1 MGALRGMAGARPSRR
16 TAKENEMDRELR
28 NGQESQSSERAGNSQ
43 GTPGKTTLTSKL
55 PSRPPVQR
63 QAASPAGAARTS
75 GDFTDDPSL
84 DAAHRGASAGMVVQ
98 RQERGAAGETA
109 GAQGETVSP
118 AAPTT
123 EAGAQPGAAP
133 QTLLTPEQV
142 QRALTFYT
150 RQATFW
156 PGPKVAQVSQRLGIT
171 QRETI
176 DADFVQAAAAYQRA
190 QGLGVDGM
198 LGDSTMVRLF
208 SGAEM
213 DRAHAIANR
222 VTAVYE
228 SAGNY
233 GVVQNVDVGILS
245 YGAHQVTLS
254 SGNLARMLQQYL
266 DAAAGANAQTDASR
280 TIQGYMARMND
291 RAQHEA
297 LRNDATIIGALRAA
311 GREQIM
317 RDTQDNFFSADYWVP
332 AVQAA
337 LKHGITSQLGYAT
350 LYDAKIQGGM
360 EDSLARAKESLGGI
374 VGATV
379 PRDGQQHRITEAEFL
394 IAFNEAR
401 EGRLERIAVRREGEG
416 KQRDADMLRSS
427 KARPQAFEE
436 LARSGNL
443 DLDANVD
450 GQSRLD
456 FRTYG
461 GRRAQ
466 VDVPAAV
473 GTTPATPVDG
483 AGAQPQ
489 PAPQQDAAPPQAP
502 APQPAAQQ
510 GPAPQPAAQQAPAP
524 QAAQPPATAAAVR
537 TYQVRSG
544 DTLGAIAQRL
554 LGNSERWREIAQL
567 NGITDP
573 RALRVGQ
580 SLRIPGEASRGQGA
594 AAGQPAAPTSESA
607 TPASAQ
613 PATVEY
619 RVRAGDTLAE
629 IAQRLLGNAD
639 RWQEIA
645 RASGISDPRSL
656 RIGQVLRV
664 PGGNPQAAAAPP
676 QQARPDR
683 QPAAERP
690 GQQRPP
696 GNGAQRPSGGGGNG
710 GTPSWISVAQ
720 AEVGTQEV
728 AGSRHNPRILEYH
741 QTTGRFSDDETPWCA
756 SFVNWVLRQAGQT
769 GTGSAAAMSFAS
781 YGTRLDRPAYGSIAV
796 ISYGGGK
803 GHVGFVVGR
812 QGDRLLILGGNQSN
826 GVNVKAFGTRQIAA
840 FVVPPG
846 YEVPAAAFQLGAAE
860 TEVGAGGGVG
870 DTR

>member
-1 MGALRGMAGARPSRR
+1 
-16 TAKENEMDRELR
+16 MDRELR
-28 NGQESQSSERAGNSQ
+28 NGQESQSGKRAGNSQ

-55 PSRPPVQR
+55 PSRPAVQR

-84 DAAHRGASAGMVVQ
+84 DAAHRGASAGQVVQ

-118 AAPTT
+118 AAPAP
-123 EAGAQPGAAP
+123 EAGAGAAP
-133 QTLLTPEQV
+133 QALLTPDQV
-142 QRALTFYT
+142 QRAITFYT
-150 RQATFW
+150 GQAAFW
-156 PGPKVAQVSQRLGIT
+156 PGPKVAQVSQRLGIA
-171 QRETI
+171 QRQTI

-190 QGLGVDGM
+190 QALGVDGM

-233 GVVQNVDVGILS
+233 GVVQNVNVGILS

-266 DAAAGANAQTDASR
+266 DAVAGANAQTDASR
-280 TIQGYMARMND
+280 TIQGYMARMSN

-297 LRNDATIIGALRAA
+297 LRNDATIIAALRAA

-332 AVQAA
+332 AVKAA

-360 EDSLARAKESLGGI
+360 EDSLARAKEGQGGI

-379 PRDGQQHRITEAEFL
+379 SRNGQQHRITEAEFL

-416 KQRDADMLRSS
+416 KQRDADMLRGS

-436 LARSGNL
+436 LARNGNL

-473 GTTPATPVDG
+473 GTTPATPADG

-489 PAPQQDAAPPQAP
+489 QDAAPAQAP
-502 APQPAAQQ
+502 RPAAPQ
-510 GPAPQPAAQQAPAP
+510 GPAPQAAAPQAPAP

-554 LGNSERWREIAQL
+554 LGNSERWREIAEL

-580 SLRIPGEASRGQGA
+580 SLRVPGEQGQGA

-629 IAQRLLGNAD
+629 IAQRLLGNGD

-696 GNGAQRPSGGGGNG
+696 GNGGGTRRPSGGGGTG

-720 AEVGTQEV
+720 GEVGTQEL

-756 SFVNWVLRQAGQT
+756 SFVNWALRQAGQT

-781 YGTRLDRPAYGSIAV
+781 YGTRLDRAAFGSIAV

-826 GVNVKAFGTRQIAA
+826 GVNVKAFGTRQITA

-860 TEVGAGGGVG
+860 TEVAAGGGVG

>member
-1 MGALRGMAGARPSRR
+1 
-16 TAKENEMDRELR
+16 MDRELR

-43 GTPGKTTLTSKL
+43 GAPGKSTLTSKL
-55 PSRPPVQR
+55 PSRPAVQR
-63 QAASPAGAARTS
+63 QAAGPAGAARTS

-84 DAAHRGASAGMVVQ
+84 DAAHRGASAGLVVQ
-98 RQERGAAGETA
+98 RQERDAAGQTA
-109 GAQGETVSP
+109 GAQGEAVSP
-118 AAPTT
+118 AAP
-123 EAGAQPGAAP
+123 EADAQPGAAP
-133 QTLLTPEQV
+133 QALLTPEQV

-156 PGPKVAQVSQRLGIT
+156 PGPKVAQVSQRLGIAER
-171 QRETI
+171 QTI
-176 DADFVQAAAAYQRA
+176 DEAFVQAAAAYQHA
-190 QGLGVDGM
+190 ESLAVDGM
-198 LGDSTMVRLF
+198 LGDATMVRLF

-213 DRAHAIANR
+213 DRAHTIANR

-233 GVVQNVDVGILS
+233 GVVQNVDVGIIS

-266 DAAAGANAQTDASR
+266 DAVAAASAQTDASR
-280 TIQGYMARMND
+280 TIQGYMARMSD

-297 LRNDATIIGALRAA
+297 LRNDATLIGALRAA
-311 GREQIM
+311 GGEQIM

-360 EDSLARAKESLGGI
+360 EDSLSRARESLGGI

-379 PRDGQQHRITEAEFL
+379 QRNGQPHQITEAEFL
-394 IAFNEAR
+394 IAFNQAR
-401 EGRLERIAVRREGEG
+401 ENRLERIAVRREGEG

-436 LARSGNL
+436 LAESGNL

-473 GTTPATPVDG
+473 GTTPATPVEG
-483 AGAQPQ
+483 AGAEPQAEPQQGAAPQVTPQPAAQPAPQ
-489 PAPQQDAAPPQAP
+489 PAPQQDAAP
-502 APQPAAQQ
+502 
-510 GPAPQPAAQQAPAP
+510 
-524 QAAQPPATAAAVR
+524 QAAPPATAAAVR
-537 TYQVRSG
+537 THQVRSG

-554 LGNSERWREIAQL
+554 LGDAERWREIAAL

-580 SLRIPGEASRGQGA
+580 ILRLPGEAPAGEGA

-607 TPASAQ
+607 APASAQ

-629 IAQRLLGNAD
+629 IAQRLLGNRD

-645 RASGISDPRSL
+645 RANGVSDPRSL

-676 QQARPDR
+676 QARPDR

-690 GQQRPP
+690 GQQRPQ
-696 GNGAQRPSGGGGNG
+696 GNGGAQRPGGGGGTG
-710 GTPSWISVAQ
+710 GTPAWISVAQ
-720 AEVGTQEV
+720 AEVGTQEL
-728 AGSRHNPRILEYH
+728 AGSRHNPRIIEYH
-741 QTTGRFSDDETPWCA
+741 ATTGRFSDDETPWCA

-781 YGTRLDRPAYGSIAV
+781 YGTRLDGPAYGSIAV

-840 FVVPPG
+840 YVVPPG

-860 TEVGAGGGVG
+860 TEVAAGGGVR